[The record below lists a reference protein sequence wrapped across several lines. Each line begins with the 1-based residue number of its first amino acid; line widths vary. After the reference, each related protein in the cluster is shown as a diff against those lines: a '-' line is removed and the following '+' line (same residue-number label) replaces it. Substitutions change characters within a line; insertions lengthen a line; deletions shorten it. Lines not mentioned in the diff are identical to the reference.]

1 MLVLNDSLNAQSPNT
16 LQRKSVR
23 LKDNRKTQRSPETQE
38 ESEEAIR
45 GTTKRQ
51 KAQRK
56 IKILPNQKEREPIIY
71 IEPMLGIRVK
81 WQTRKCH
88 LEQLYSLASLKT

>member
-23 LKDNRKTQRSPETQE
+23 YKDNRKTQRSPETQE

-45 GTTKRQ
+45 GTTNDKSTNKDKKFSQ
-51 KAQRK
+51 IRK
-56 IKILPNQKEREPIIY
+56 KGEPIIY
-71 IEPMLGIRVK
+71 IEPMLGIR
-81 WQTRKCH
+81 
-88 LEQLYSLASLKT
+88 

>member
-1 MLVLNDSLNAQSPNT
+1 MLLLNDSLNAQSPNT

-56 IKILPNQKEREPIIY
+56 IKILPNQKERGANY
-71 IEPMLGIRVK
+71 LHR
-81 WQTRKCH
+81 THARN
-88 LEQLYSLASLKT
+88 